1 MFHDHCLLAD
11 QHQDETIEHDNS
23 AEWIM
28 QIILM
33 SIENDTLSQSSEE
46 NNLNTEECVSFWDQ
60 NESHLSSMMNMEH
73 FTLVNF
79 ISNNS
84 YICQESERNLLNRN
98 MQKCKTLILMMMI
111 SVGNSWTLKNNFTK
125 RQEWK
130 LWRNTESV
138 LSENVK
144 KNSISCIC
152 SFWKSQW
159 IHLKKYG
166 EESQRFRNE
175 KKWNDWDSSVIV
187 ILMHTEIDG
196 HELYMWKQKN
206 DSFQYMS
213 ETKMKKTFYFWQNIN
228 IIPLHYH

>member
-1 MFHDHCLLAD
+1 MFLLLAKNFTQNQEVFLLIYQKSD
-11 QHQDETIEHDNS
+11 QHHMKSLLRNIQHQKRLYMLQWQENMKDD
-23 AEWIM
+23 
-28 QIILM
+28 IL
-33 SIENDTLSQSSEE
+33 SIEQHSDADGWLM
-46 NNLNTEECVSFWDQ
+46 
-60 NESHLSSMMNMEH
+60 NEKKC
-73 FTLVNF
+73 FPF
-79 ISNNS
+79 YFKNNS

-98 MQKCKTLILMMMI
+98 MQKCKTLISMMML

-196 HELYMWKQKN
+196 HELYKKKKKN